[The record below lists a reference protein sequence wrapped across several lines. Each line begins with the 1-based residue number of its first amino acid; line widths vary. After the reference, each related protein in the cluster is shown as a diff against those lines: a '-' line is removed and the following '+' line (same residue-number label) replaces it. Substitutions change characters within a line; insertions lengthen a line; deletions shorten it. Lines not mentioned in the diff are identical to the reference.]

1 MKQIYILL
9 ATFISLFINIKS
21 TETTI
26 SFESAV
32 DGYTLSEDKSTV
44 EITGAGPFDLKG
56 SVENK
61 KIIVSSSCTLNLE
74 DFSLINSGPLTPILI
89 SENKAVEIALTSE
102 SLLADSVTNEND
114 GTIYLQ
120 KGASLTI
127 SGTGTLKITPNKLMA
142 INGTEGTSL
151 TVNDEA
157 TIQIVS
163 TLTTTGGIYMRKSI
177 TFNNAKIGYNAEKGT
192 HHAIDSEGDIKII
205 KGQYNLISGG
215 GKGIQSEKNLYIGE
229 ENGNNAD
236 LELSITTN
244 DEGIE
249 AMGIT
254 LYSGSVSISAG
265 GDGINAA
272 SAGDE
277 CGDNAP
283 RCSGNCVCYIN
294 IKGGMLYLTS
304 DEDGLDANGDIFISD
319 GKVLVFA
326 ASDTEDQPIDQDG
339 ILNIT
344 GGSIIAAGSSKMQG
358 GVNAQTTQV
367 AKIYSGSISKGD
379 ALLVTDSNGNQVL
392 NQESPKAA
400 GYIYFNHASSF
411 TFKINGNEAALSE
424 PTQNQQQ
431 GGPQGGQQGGP
442 NNSDG
447 MGPPPSDLN
456 GPGNPRS
463 DMNGPG
469 GVPPSDLNGPSSNLN
484 GKPEETD
491 GDEKE
496 GDNFLGFSK
505 ILCVFLVLIFN

>member
-74 DFSLINSGPLTPILI
+74 DFSLINSGLLTPILI
-89 SENKAVEIALTSE
+89 SENRAVEIALTSE
-102 SLLADSVTNEND
+102 SLLADSETNEND

-151 TVNDEA
+151 TVNGEA

-205 KGQYNLISGG
+205 KGQYNLISGD

-229 ENGNNAD
+229 EHGNNAD
-236 LELSITTN
+236 LELSIATN

-265 GDGINAA
+265 EMAL
-272 SAGDE
+272 
-277 CGDNAP
+277 
-283 RCSGNCVCYIN
+283 
-294 IKGGMLYLTS
+294 MLLQQVMNVETMP
-304 DEDGLDANGDIFISD
+304 LD
-319 GKVLVFA
+319 VLETVFA
-326 ASDTEDQPIDQDG
+326 I
-339 ILNIT
+339 
-344 GGSIIAAGSSKMQG
+344 
-358 GVNAQTTQV
+358 
-367 AKIYSGSISKGD
+367 
-379 ALLVTDSNGNQVL
+379 
-392 NQESPKAA
+392 
-400 GYIYFNHASSF
+400 
-411 TFKINGNEAALSE
+411 
-424 PTQNQQQ
+424 
-431 GGPQGGQQGGP
+431 
-442 NNSDG
+442 
-447 MGPPPSDLN
+447 
-456 GPGNPRS
+456 
-463 DMNGPG
+463 
-469 GVPPSDLNGPSSNLN
+469 
-484 GKPEETD
+484 
-491 GDEKE
+491 
-496 GDNFLGFSK
+496 
-505 ILCVFLVLIFN
+505 